1 MQLSKRQQKIL
12 LELEKRNKL
21 NNIDFTI
28 GSFPGQVEFIVSTA
42 KYKAAL
48 TNRRAGKSTAA
59 ALMMFYHLT
68 KNSNYKC
75 LYVGLTKDTAKGVVW
90 DALKEINEKF
100 QVGCQFKQTYK
111 DAIIFPNKSS
121 ISFFGLNDNEKEKEK
136 ILGMKLKMS
145 CIDEAASY
153 NIDLQ
158 AAIQRYITP
167 CLIDLDGQLVIMGT
181 PGNNRNYFCDITE
194 GRVPGYEIHKW
205 MAWENPYVK
214 ENYLAEMERLY
225 ELYGKDNCLADP
237 GFRQHYL
244 GEWTIDTEN
253 IPYKFKEDKNGIL
266 GLPGGKQ
273 YFYILSIDIGWEDD
287 NAFVIAAWSPE
298 DKSFYIVES
307 FSKNKMMMNDIIEQI
322 RKYETKYA
330 SLGGISRY
338 LIDSANKQ
346 YVQEL
351 KYRSNIPFEAATKTD
366 KMNYVYMMN
375 SDYILGKIK
384 VISSQCQSL
393 ITEYGQ
399 LSVNKENPSHPFIVG
414 GDHNADAALYA
425 WRSSFNYTAQEPV
438 IWTPPSP
445 EEKVN
450 QFWDQEEDKLSRRQ
464 SSSFIDSDWENY

>member
-12 LELEKRNKL
+12 FEIEKRRKL
-21 NNIDFTI
+21 TTINFTE
-28 GSFPGQVEFIVSTA
+28 GSFPGQIEFITSSA

-48 TNRRAGKSTAA
+48 TNRRAGKSTGA

-68 KNSNYKC
+68 KNANYKC

-111 DAIIFPNKSS
+111 DAVIFPNGSS

-136 ILGMKLKMS
+136 ILGMKLRMA

-194 GRVPGYEIHKW
+194 GRVPGYEVHKW

-214 ENYLAEMERLY
+214 ENYLAEMQRLY
-225 ELYGKDNCLADP
+225 DQYGKENCHKDP

-244 GEWTIDTEN
+244 GEWTIDLDATA
-253 IPYKFKEDKNGIL
+253 YKYNEATNSIDSLPQKEYYYGI
-266 GLPGGKQ
+266 
-273 YFYILSIDIGWEDD
+273 SIDIGWEDA
-287 NAFVIAAWSPE
+287 NSFVIYAWSPD

-307 FSKNKMMMNDIIEQI
+307 YSESKLLMDQIISKINQFQKTYNLE
-322 RKYETKYA
+322 
-330 SLGGISRY
+330 RY

-366 KMNYVYMMN
+366 KMNYVHMMN
-375 SDYILGKIK
+375 SDFILGKIK
-384 VISSQCQSL
+384 VISSQCESL
-393 ITEYGQ
+393 LKEYKV
-399 LSVNKENPSHPFIVG
+399 LSVNKENPSKPFIVG

-425 WRSSFNYTAQEPV
+425 WRASYNYTYQEPV
-438 IWTPPSP
+438 KPVLPTP
-445 EEKVN
+445 EETVN
-450 QFWDQEEDKLSRRQ
+450 SFWEKEAEKLERRHN
-464 SSSFIDSDWENY
+464 SSFIDSDWENY